1 MPLLNTYH
9 LPVAVVMTIIA
20 AGTLAA
26 QPDSTIHHTGL
37 PARPQRQWLIPHVG
51 GYVRTP
57 LGFVMEFGVRGG
69 IDILRNVVT
78 VTGELGL
85 TTTIADDS
93 SSGGLVGLHAL
104 RLEVTPLPI
113 GFMRRVALHVERRL
127 FDRRHLNMR
136 DFGFGV
142 MYRCV
147 DYRKENHVLF
157 VDATFVVLKDVF
169 VPFPF
174 IGVGAMVW
182 L

>member
-1 MPLLNTYH
+1 MHIFHRYH
-9 LPVAVVMTIIA
+9 LPAAIAVMIFA
-20 AGTLAA
+20 CGTLGA
-26 QPDSTIHHTGL
+26 QTDSATSKVV
-37 PARPQRQWLIPHVG
+37 PPVRSQRQWLIPHIG

-69 IDILRNVVT
+69 IDIFRNVVT
-78 VTGELGL
+78 VTGELGV
-85 TTTIADDS
+85 TTTISTDS
-93 SSGGLVGLHAL
+93 SSGPFIGLHAL

-113 GFMRRVALHVERRL
+113 GFMRRVAFHVERRF
-127 FDRRHLNMR
+127 FDRSRFDMR

-142 MYRCV
+142 MYRCG

-174 IGVGAMVW
+174 IGVGGMVW